1 MRRLIDYPIAIAA
14 AGAFCIASSGV
25 LVRLAA
31 SSPVTVA
38 FYRCLYALP
47 VLAALTAIERRR
59 FGPLPERASRLAWA
73 AGIFFAIDLIFWHNA
88 IDAVGAGLAT
98 VLGNLQVLIVG
109 FAAWAILGERPRNT
123 LFVAI
128 PVMVAGVVLIS
139 GVIGAGAYGEDP
151 ALGVVFGIATSIAYA
166 AFILTLREGA
176 RDLRRVA
183 GPLAH
188 ATLIA
193 TLFAAA
199 YGAVVGGIEWDPG
212 WPAHGWLLTLAL
224 TSQVLGWL
232 LISLSLPRLPAAIT
246 SAVLLLQ
253 PVGALALASVVL
265 DEDPSAAQFAGA
277 GLIVVG
283 VVVATSARR
292 KDAASERLASVATTG
307 VALAP
312 PPDLEAPATTG
323 TGREV

>member
-1 MRRLIDYPIAIAA
+1 LEYPIAIAA
-14 AGAFCIASSGV
+14 AGALCIASSGV
-25 LVRLAA
+25 LVRLASA
-31 SSPVTVA
+31 SPVTVA

-47 VLAALTAIERRR
+47 VLLAITAFEKRRLGALPQRDVK
-59 FGPLPERASRLAWA
+59 LAWV
-73 AGIFFAIDLIFWHNA
+73 AGVFFATDLIFWHNA

-128 PVMVAGVVLIS
+128 PVMIVGVVLIS
-139 GVIGAGAYGEDP
+139 GVVGAGAYGEDP

-166 AFILTLREGA
+166 AFILTLREGS

-183 GPLAH
+183 GPLFH
-188 ATLIA
+188 ATLISAIA
-193 TLFAAA
+193 TAI
-199 YGAVVGGIEWDPG
+199 YGAVVGGMDWDPG
-212 WPAHGWLLTLAL
+212 WPAHGWLLVLAL

-253 PVGALALASVVL
+253 PVGALALAAVVVDEHPSV
-265 DEDPSAAQFAGA
+265 AQLAGA

-283 VVVATSARR
+283 VVVATSSHRR
-292 KDAASERLASVATTG
+292 EPAVERLTSVATTG
-307 VALAP
+307 PALAP
-312 PPDLEAPATTG
+312 PPE
-323 TGREV
+323 